1 MPAPV
6 PQNSSDDP
14 ALISTVI
21 TGASLC
27 MDCIA
32 KKTGIPLAQVEPVL
46 VGIGETVKVM
56 SDVAPCDAC
65 LTAKKVFRLA

>member
-1 MPAPV
+1 
-6 PQNSSDDP
+6 
-14 ALISTVI
+14 
-21 TGASLC
+21 